1 MALLVYVNIAVKR
14 VLGNPEI
21 IRHFISGFC
30 DQEGSGIVEELDR
43 GHLVLFIHQS
53 HRLAH
58 TSNGLFDQMIQ
69 QIVHIV
75 GDLTWFLFFVDRGDK
90 RMKSAFYDSKL

>member
-43 GHLVLFIHQS
+43 GHLVLFIQMPQQMVRPFAAQVS
-53 HRLAH
+53 SDHR
-58 TSNGLFDQMIQ
+58 
-69 QIVHIV
+69 
-75 GDLTWFLFFVDRGDK
+75 
-90 RMKSAFYDSKL
+90 